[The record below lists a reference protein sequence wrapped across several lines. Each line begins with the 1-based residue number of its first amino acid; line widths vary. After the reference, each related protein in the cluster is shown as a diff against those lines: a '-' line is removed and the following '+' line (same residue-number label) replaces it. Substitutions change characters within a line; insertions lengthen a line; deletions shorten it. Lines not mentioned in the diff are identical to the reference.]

1 MSIKQEI
8 YLTKLESDRIIAIDF
23 SLSVTPYKIK
33 GAFSLCTLTI
43 LLYCFIHL
51 AIKELLATLDQDI
64 FYLVVQN
71 KGCVECSSLP
81 IVMYYK

>member
-23 SLSVTPYKIK
+23 SLSVTPYKMK
-33 GAFSLCTLTI
+33 GTFSLYILTI
-43 LLYCFIHL
+43 LPYCLLYI
-51 AIKELLATLDQDI
+51 AMKELLATLDQDI

-71 KGCVECSSLP
+71 KGCVEYFSTHCNVL
-81 IVMYYK
+81 

>member
-23 SLSVTPYKIK
+23 SLSVTPYKME
-33 GAFSLCTLTI
+33 GTFSLYILTI
-43 LLYCFIHL
+43 LPYRLLYL

-71 KGCVECSSLP
+71 KGCVEYFSTHCNVL
-81 IVMYYK
+81 